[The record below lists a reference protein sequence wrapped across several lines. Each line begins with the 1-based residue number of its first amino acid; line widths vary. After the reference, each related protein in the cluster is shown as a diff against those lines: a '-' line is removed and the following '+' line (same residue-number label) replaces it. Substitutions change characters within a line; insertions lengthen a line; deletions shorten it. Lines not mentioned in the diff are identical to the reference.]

1 MNVTLYQDP
10 ICPFCMR
17 VKSFLSTHGIEIPMR
32 NTVMDISAYREL
44 VTGGGRATVPYL
56 RIERDDG
63 QVEWLYESLDIV
75 HFIDDVKNQ
84 LK

>member
-1 MNVTLYQDP
+1 
-10 ICPFCMR
+10 MR